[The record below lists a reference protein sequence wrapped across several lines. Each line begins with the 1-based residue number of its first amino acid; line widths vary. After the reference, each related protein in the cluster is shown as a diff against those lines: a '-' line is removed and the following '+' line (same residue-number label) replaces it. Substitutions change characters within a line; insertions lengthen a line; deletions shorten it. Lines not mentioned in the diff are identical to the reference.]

1 MQLQPSHFIALGAS
15 AIIALWMTSG
25 TLDSDATTEP
35 QAPVKNEVNSAFAV
49 QVERF
54 SAKAITPEL
63 SLNGETRAN
72 RHVDITSEVDGKVE
86 KILAREGDFV
96 KKGQL
101 ILQIDQQ
108 DKPQKLKQ
116 AKALVNQR
124 TLEFKANQKLIG
136 QGLQNQTRLAE
147 SESLL
152 EAAKAQVKALE
163 VAIAGT
169 QIRAPFAG
177 ILENRQV
184 ELGSYLRAGHA
195 IISIMDYNPFVI
207 QAFVAEKDLA
217 KVKQGTTAKGKT
229 LDGQYYSGAI
239 RYVSSVAYQTSRAF
253 SVELEINNPSERQA
267 NGITAEILIPLNQ
280 TDAIFVSPALLS
292 LNEQGVLG
300 AKHVNAQNVVE
311 FTPVELVKAK
321 ADGVWISGLP
331 NPVDLIVTG
340 QSFVSAGEK
349 VKAVFKQAPIKDI
362 SGQAIKTKDKL
373 QSAEA
378 S

>member
-25 TLDSDATTEP
+25 LFSTDSTAAPDVPVQAQTDTL
-35 QAPVKNEVNSAFAV
+35 FAV

-54 SAKAITPEL
+54 SAQLITPEL
-63 SLNGETRAN
+63 TLHGVTQAN

-96 KKGQL
+96 NQGQL

-116 AKALVNQR
+116 AQALVNQR

-152 EAAKAQVKALE
+152 ESAKAQVKALE

-177 ILENRQV
+177 VIENRQV
-184 ELGSYLRAGHA
+184 EVGSYLRAGHA
-195 IISIMDYNPFVI
+195 IVSLMDYNPFVI
-207 QAFVAEKDLA
+207 QAFVAEKDLY
-217 KVKQGTTAKGKT
+217 KVHTGDRAKGKT
-229 LDGQYYSGAI
+229 LDGQTHTGKI
-239 RYVSSVAYQTSRAF
+239 RYVSSVAYQASRAF
-253 SVELEINNPSERQA
+253 SVEFEINNPSERQV
-267 NGITAEILIPLNQ
+267 NGVTAEILVPLSQ
-280 TDAIFVSPALLS
+280 SDAIFISPALLS
-292 LNEQGVLG
+292 LNEKGVLG
-300 AKHVNAQNVVE
+300 AKHVNEQGVVE
-311 FTPVELVKAK
+311 FSPVELVKAQ

-331 NPVDLIVTG
+331 NPVNLIITG

-349 VKAVFKQAPIKDI
+349 VKAVFKQKPVKDMD
-362 SGQAIKTKDKL
+362 SETLDPKDEL